1 MAPFQLA
8 VNKGL
13 STWPQIVQDALQKP
27 FGARFY
33 RCALQ
38 VNPFQ
43 YSQRHGKPLPFTN
56 EADYNAAMV
65 RACTEAGIEVI
76 AITDHYHV
84 RTALGL
90 CKCAR
95 DAGIHVFLG
104 FEAVTK
110 DGIHLLCLFDPHKGV
125 DTLERIVG
133 DCGIHEDTAD
143 SPTGKYDA
151 TEFLE
156 ESQKW
161 GSVCI
166 AAHVASKGGLLA
178 SLGGQPRINAWK
190 SRHLLAVS
198 LPGPIDDAP
207 ESLRSILKN
216 ETAEYK
222 RPRPIAVL
230 NAQDAANPEELT
242 KPGASCWIK
251 MSEVSIDGLR
261 QAFLDPSSRIR
272 LNTDPPPEPHAE
284 FVAMIWQGGFLDGI
298 KIHFNENLNVLIG
311 GRGTGKSTVI
321 ESLRYVL
328 GIEALGE
335 EARKAHEGIVRQVLK
350 SGTKISLLVRC
361 HHPSK
366 REYLIERTL
375 PNPAIVRD
383 DTGKVLALS
392 PTNVFGQ
399 SEVYGQHEISELT
412 KSREKLTRLLERF
425 VERDPNLAARKSAL
439 TRDLERSRQRILDT
453 QKELRQVEERLASLP
468 ALEETLKSFQE
479 AGIEDRLKEQSLLLR
494 EEHVLNS
501 AGERILPFRELLE
514 QLRRELPI
522 DRAFISSKTL
532 EGLPG
537 KELLLKADRVMDQ
550 LSRELLEI
558 VKAMEQVL
566 KRGEEGLEEVRK
578 LWEERKRGVQA
589 AYEKI
594 LRDLQKSKVD
604 GEEFIRLRR
613 QIEELRP
620 LRERGAALERQRKEA
635 DEQRRNLLAQ
645 WEDVKA
651 EEFRQLERASSN
663 VNRQLANRVRVTVS
677 FEGNRESLFDL
688 MRKLGGRL
696 SEAIELLRRREDL
709 SLKDLA
715 DACRS
720 GRDALVQ
727 KFVLP
732 SAQADRLAQAPG
744 EVIMQM
750 EELELPATTAI
761 SLNVAGEG
769 QTVNWQEL
777 EALST
782 GQKATAVLLLLL
794 LESDAPLVVDQPEDD
809 LDNRFITE
817 GIVPKMREEKQRR
830 QFLFATHNANIPV
843 LGDAELVIGLSASGE
858 SGQEVKA
865 KIPSKHMGSID
876 ERPVREMIEEVL
888 EGGKEAFEMRRLK
901 YGI

>member
-1 MAPFQLA
+1 
-8 VNKGL
+8 
-13 STWPQIVQDALQKP
+13 
-27 FGARFY
+27 
-33 RCALQ
+33 
-38 VNPFQ
+38 
-43 YSQRHGKPLPFTN
+43 
-56 EADYNAAMV
+56 
-65 RACTEAGIEVI
+65 
-76 AITDHYHV
+76 
-84 RTALGL
+84 
-90 CKCAR
+90 
-95 DAGIHVFLG
+95 
-104 FEAVTK
+104 
-110 DGIHLLCLFDPHKGV
+110 
-125 DTLERIVG
+125 
-133 DCGIHEDTAD
+133 
-143 SPTGKYDA
+143 
-151 TEFLE
+151 
-156 ESQKW
+156 
-161 GSVCI
+161 
-166 AAHVASKGGLLA
+166 
-178 SLGGQPRINAWK
+178 
-190 SRHLLAVS
+190 
-198 LPGPIDDAP
+198 
-207 ESLRSILKN
+207 
-216 ETAEYK
+216 
-222 RPRPIAVL
+222 
-230 NAQDAANPEELT
+230 
-242 KPGASCWIK
+242 
-251 MSEVSIDGLR
+251 
-261 QAFLDPSSRIR
+261 
-272 LNTDPPPEPHAE
+272 
-284 FVAMIWQGGFLDGI
+284 
-298 KIHFNENLNVLIG
+298 
-311 GRGTGKSTVI
+311 
-321 ESLRYVL
+321 
-328 GIEALGE
+328 
-335 EARKAHEGIVRQVLK
+335 
-350 SGTKISLLVRC
+350 
-361 HHPSK
+361 
-366 REYLIERTL
+366 
-375 PNPAIVRD
+375 
-383 DTGKVLALS
+383 
-392 PTNVFGQ
+392 
-399 SEVYGQHEISELT
+399 
-412 KSREKLTRLLERF
+412 
-425 VERDPNLAARKSAL
+425 
-439 TRDLERSRQRILDT
+439 
-453 QKELRQVEERLASLP
+453 
-468 ALEETLKSFQE
+468 
-479 AGIEDRLKEQSLLLR
+479 
-494 EEHVLNS
+494 
-501 AGERILPFRELLE
+501 
-514 QLRRELPI
+514 
-522 DRAFISSKTL
+522 
-532 EGLPG
+532 
-537 KELLLKADRVMDQ
+537 
-550 LSRELLEI
+550 
-558 VKAMEQVL
+558 MEQVL
-566 KRGEEGLEEVRK
+566 KRGDEGLEGVRK

-696 SEAIELLRRREDL
+696 SEAIELLRHREDL

-732 SAQADRLAQAPG
+732 SGQADRLAQAPG

>member
-1 MAPFQLA
+1 
-8 VNKGL
+8 
-13 STWPQIVQDALQKP
+13 
-27 FGARFY
+27 
-33 RCALQ
+33 
-38 VNPFQ
+38 
-43 YSQRHGKPLPFTN
+43 
-56 EADYNAAMV
+56 
-65 RACTEAGIEVI
+65 
-76 AITDHYHV
+76 
-84 RTALGL
+84 
-90 CKCAR
+90 
-95 DAGIHVFLG
+95 
-104 FEAVTK
+104 
-110 DGIHLLCLFDPHKGV
+110 
-125 DTLERIVG
+125 
-133 DCGIHEDTAD
+133 
-143 SPTGKYDA
+143 
-151 TEFLE
+151 
-156 ESQKW
+156 
-161 GSVCI
+161 
-166 AAHVASKGGLLA
+166 
-178 SLGGQPRINAWK
+178 
-190 SRHLLAVS
+190 
-198 LPGPIDDAP
+198 
-207 ESLRSILKN
+207 
-216 ETAEYK
+216 
-222 RPRPIAVL
+222 
-230 NAQDAANPEELT
+230 
-242 KPGASCWIK
+242 
-251 MSEVSIDGLR
+251 
-261 QAFLDPSSRIR
+261 
-272 LNTDPPPEPHAE
+272 
-284 FVAMIWQGGFLDGI
+284 
-298 KIHFNENLNVLIG
+298 
-311 GRGTGKSTVI
+311 
-321 ESLRYVL
+321 
-328 GIEALGE
+328 
-335 EARKAHEGIVRQVLK
+335 
-350 SGTKISLLVRC
+350 
-361 HHPSK
+361 
-366 REYLIERTL
+366 
-375 PNPAIVRD
+375 
-383 DTGKVLALS
+383 
-392 PTNVFGQ
+392 
-399 SEVYGQHEISELT
+399 
-412 KSREKLTRLLERF
+412 
-425 VERDPNLAARKSAL
+425 
-439 TRDLERSRQRILDT
+439 
-453 QKELRQVEERLASLP
+453 
-468 ALEETLKSFQE
+468 
-479 AGIEDRLKEQSLLLR
+479 
-494 EEHVLNS
+494 
-501 AGERILPFRELLE
+501 LLE

-589 AYEKI
+589 AHEKI